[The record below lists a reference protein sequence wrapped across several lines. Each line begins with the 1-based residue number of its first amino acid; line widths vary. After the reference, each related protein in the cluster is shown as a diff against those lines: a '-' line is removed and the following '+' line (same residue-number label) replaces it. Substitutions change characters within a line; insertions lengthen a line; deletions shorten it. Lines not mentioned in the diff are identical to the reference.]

1 MFSRESDLLYKIRLV
16 EWLKADL
23 VSHVGELFH
32 AMAQNSEKA
41 IATALAAIIASCYV
55 LGRRLGID
63 FSVLDA
69 TTQAWL
75 SERNKKDQQVE
86 KWLGDY
92 AELESHFR
100 QKR

>member
-16 EWLKADL
+16 EWLKAEL

-41 IATALAAIIASCYV
+41 IATALAAM
-55 LGRRLGID
+55 GRRLGIE
-63 FSVLDA
+63 FSALDA

-75 SERNKKDQQVE
+75 TERNKKDQQVE